1 MDHDIVFAFIFRI
14 QHDIVKRKN
23 RDRHERMFLRRQKG
37 GQVKFRNALLS
48 ENNKDARTDQI
59 NGRPKK
65 GIVLFFGKFRLSL
78 RVDMLIGQKYMRS
91 PRKRKGFY
99 NLSDKPAPFVAAVI
113 RKQIIFQARIGPNDL
128 AGNMFG
134 L

>member
-1 MDHDIVFAFIFRI
+1 MDHDIVFALIFRI

-37 GQVKFRNALLS
+37 RQVKFRNALLS

-65 GIVLFFGKFRLSL
+65 E
-78 RVDMLIGQKYMRS
+78 
-91 PRKRKGFY
+91 
-99 NLSDKPAPFVAAVI
+99 
-113 RKQIIFQARIGPNDL
+113 
-128 AGNMFG
+128 
-134 L
+134 

>member
-37 GQVKFRNALLS
+37 RQVKFRNALLS

-65 GIVLFFGKFRLSL
+65 GIALFFGKFRLSL

-99 NLSDKPAPFVAAVI
+99 DLSDKPAPFFAAVI
-113 RKQIIFQARIGPNDL
+113 RKQIIF
-128 AGNMFG
+128 
-134 L
+134 